1 VSANNTSRTILI
13 RENTLLPA
21 GLEVESELFLPGWRV
36 VKNLDGYRLGQKIE
50 EAKWY
55 FFYLAGEIRAIALG
69 GKELGTLRKAVKQV
83 LAKREG
89 RKFNSLEIT
98 KAASKRFLGI
108 SFISVTAH
116 FRHIQQGICLVP
128 AKNSVLKMP
137 ESGSSGG
144 GEERHGAAT
153 NKQYA
158 ALFTSS

>member
-1 VSANNTSRTILI
+1 MSANNTSRTILI
-13 RENTLLPA
+13 IRENTLLPTGSA
-21 GLEVESELFLPGWRV
+21 VESEVFLPGWRV
-36 VKNLDGYRLGQKIE
+36 VKNLDGYGLGQKIE

-69 GKELGTLRKAVKQV
+69 REELGTLSRAVRQI
-83 LAKREG
+83 LAKWEG
-89 RKFNSLEIT
+89 QKFNSLEIT

-108 SFISVTAH
+108 SFMSVTAH

-128 AKNSVLKMP
+128 AKDLRMP
-137 ESGSSGG
+137 ESEWSGV

-158 ALFTSS
+158 VLFTSS